1 MICSHTS
8 PWLYHLMA
16 PVDVSMR
23 PGERIELPTSVD
35 IRSSTDITHV
45 GTVGQHHCC
54 PVTVQA
60 ASLPQN
66 GTLCITLTTNK
77 SHAAILS
84 DYFLFRTQHVYVML
98 DNGVRV
104 YTC

>member
-1 MICSHTS
+1 
-8 PWLYHLMA
+8 MA

-66 GTLCITLTTNK
+66 GTLRITLTTNEVAK
-77 SHAAILS
+77 VARGDPIGLLFIPHPTCICHA
-84 DYFLFRTQHVYVML
+84 
-98 DNGVRV
+98 
-104 YTC
+104 